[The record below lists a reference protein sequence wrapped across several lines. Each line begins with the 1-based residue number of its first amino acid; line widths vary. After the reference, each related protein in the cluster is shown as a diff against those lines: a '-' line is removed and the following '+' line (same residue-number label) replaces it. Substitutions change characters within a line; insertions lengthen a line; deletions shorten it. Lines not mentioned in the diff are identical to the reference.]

1 MSLIHIDDIYKI
13 YGEGRE
19 NQVNALDGVSLDI
32 EQGEFVAMIGQSGS
46 GKSTMMNIL
55 GCLDVP
61 TRGEYLLDGVSIRQR
76 TERELSAIRSK
87 QIAFIFQGYNL
98 IPSLNVWQNVALPL
112 TYQGVKPEERKKR
125 AMEALERVDITEK
138 AEMRPTQL
146 SGGQQQRV
154 AIARA
159 VATQSPILMA
169 DEPTG
174 ALDSHTGAQVLA
186 LLRQFN
192 EEMGTT
198 VILITHDNGIA
209 AKANRIV
216 RVMDGK
222 LVADSARGDDPL
234 RMASGL
240 GPLGGE
246 EALRAAVRGERR
258 QHSGLGVFGRGPE
271 PALGGSPS

>member
-1 MSLIHIDDIYKI
+1 MSLIQINDIYKI
-13 YGEGRE
+13 YGSGESE
-19 NQVNALDGVSLDI
+19 VHALDGVSLRIDK
-32 EQGEFVAMIGQSGS
+32 GEFVAIIGASGS

-61 TRGEYLLDGVSIRQR
+61 TRGDYLLDGVSIRER
-76 TERELSAIRSK
+76 TERELSHIRSQ

-112 TYQGVKPEERKKR
+112 TYQGVGLAQRRER
-125 AMEALERVDITEK
+125 AMEALGRVDIAAK

-159 VATQSPILMA
+159 MATRSPVLMA

-174 ALDSHTGAQVLA
+174 ALDSHTGAQVLS

-192 EEMGTT
+192 EDMGTT
-198 VILITHDNGIA
+198 IILITHDNNIA
-209 AKANRIV
+209 AQADRIV

-222 LVADSARGDDPL
+222 IVADSARGDDPL
-234 RMASGL
+234 A
-240 GPLGGE
+240 
-246 EALRAAVRGERR
+246 AAVPQGHIHRPVFQPLPR
-258 QHSGLGVFGRGPE
+258 SG
-271 PALGGSPS
+271 ALGGVAQ